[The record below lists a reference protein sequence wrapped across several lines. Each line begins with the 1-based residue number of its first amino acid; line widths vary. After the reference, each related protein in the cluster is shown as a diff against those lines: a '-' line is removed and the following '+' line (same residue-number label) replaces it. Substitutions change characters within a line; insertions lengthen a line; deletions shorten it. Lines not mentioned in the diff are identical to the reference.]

1 MLALELENLAMPDA
15 RADTGKQGEREE
27 RDKAASVDLFDVVHE
42 LLGLLSAQGLGG
54 AATVSDAVMGDFFDR
69 IGGDPILLERE
80 FEEGVED
87 AAPVVDGLGASVAV
101 LAMVGELVG
110 GQLRDEHGGKPLFEN
125 AEMAADVVELGNRKK
140 LLIVLALL
148 GGDVSR
154 DRIDQGL
161 LAIWSAVVG
170 QGKIEVERKRLGR
183 VGEAAE
189 RSLGLVKLGIGQPR
203 GGGAN
208 AGLGLEALD
217 FQGLTLG
224 GGLGAGREI
233 LTDARTIEPTGDA
246 KNDLLGGIREF

>member
-1 MLALELENLAMPDA
+1 MISKLFFAQSLRTPRPVCAEIAQRRRCVGSKKERAVSHTTHRPLVLVLTALTVRWSLN
-15 RADTGKQGEREE
+15 RSR
-27 RDKAASVDLFDVVHE
+27 SVAE
-42 LLGLLSAQGLGG
+42 PWPRRGS
-54 AATVSDAVMGDFFDR
+54 
-69 IGGDPILLERE
+69 
-80 FEEGVED
+80 ED

-110 GQLRDEHGGKPLFEN
+110 GQRGDEHGGKPLFEN

-154 DRIDQGL
+154 DRIGQGL

-208 AGLGLEALD
+208 AGLGLYALD